1 MHDAGFLR
9 EAHTLDRQEEF
20 AVQALQGG
28 GLLEDILYDLWLD
41 PLEVYHSSK
50 HWERW
55 LPVIVERFH
64 FVERSEGATLLSLVE
79 LLIETELVLGRED
92 AIREG
97 HRLAALLGTPIS
109 LLVLLLMRMAVH
121 ALIHLSLTVHEMTVP
136 CSPILSVAL
145 EDVTVADTARLTFC
159 LDVWC

>member
-41 PLEVYHSSK
+41 PLEVYDSSK
-50 HWERW
+50 HRERW
-55 LPVIVERFH
+55 LPIIVERFD
-64 FVERSEGATLLSLVE
+64 FIERSEGATLLSLVE

-92 AIREG
+92 AVWEG
-97 HRLAALLGTPIS
+97 HGLAALLGAPIS
-109 LLVLLLMRMAVH
+109 LLMLVLMRMAVH
-121 ALIHLSLTVHEMTVP
+121 ALIQFSLAVHEMAVSS
-136 CSPILSVAL
+136 SPVLSVAL
-145 EDVTVADTARLTFC
+145 EDVSVADTARLTFS